1 MYIEKSEFTL
11 KFGKK
16 KKKRYKQDVKDKHNG
31 T

>member
-16 KKKRYKQDVKDKHNG
+16 KKRYKQDVKDKHNG